1 MYQDI
6 FYKLQ
11 QPTMALIRSLYQLPA
26 DIKNLFIDMMAIYE
40 QNPTEETGKILF
52 DKVTGPESPEEK
64 KAWFIEKA
72 KNVPLEIRHQVEKE
86 YIQYQKAVPK
96 GLPTSDILLVGMEI
110 IKRSDQN
117 ALMNAQAAARI
128 LNNIEHPEN
137 IKLINELFNE
147 DKKGNLSE
155 ARTYLNKSFSTQI
168 QQLEHL
174 SAILV
179 GWRNQKTREDLD
191 MAPVYRELTKVAV
204 LTFYQV
210 ADVLSDK
217 SIASEIRNLAA
228 SYAPREDVETWS
240 IKPII
245 DIFKEVL
252 ADIKKFCLNYKEW
265 EVIENLITKRLNQIS
280 QEVYDTKNTAI
291 DTTPEK

>member
-1 MYQDI
+1 MFQDI
-6 FYKLQ
+6 FHKLQ
-11 QPTMALIRSLYQLPA
+11 QPTIALIRSLYQLPA
-26 DIKNLFIDMMAIYE
+26 DIKNLFIDMMSIYE
-40 QNPTEETGKILF
+40 QNPTEETRKILF

-72 KNVPLEIRHQVEKE
+72 KNIPLEIRHQVEKE
-86 YIQYQKAVPK
+86 YIQNQKAVPK
-96 GLPTSDILLVGMEI
+96 GLPTSDIFLVGMGI
-110 IKRSDQN
+110 IKQSDQD

-128 LNNIEHPEN
+128 LNHIEHSEN

-155 ARTYLNKSFSTQI
+155 ARTYLNKSFSTKI

-179 GWRNQKTREDLD
+179 GWQNQKTREDLD
-191 MAPVYRELTKVAV
+191 MAPIYRELTKAAV
-204 LTFYQV
+204 LTFYQT
-210 ADVLSDK
+210 ADVLSDR
-217 SIASEIRNLAA
+217 SIASEIRNLAT

-240 IKPII
+240 IKPIK
-245 DIFKEVL
+245 DIFKDVL
-252 ADIKKFCLNYKEW
+252 ADIKNFCLDCNEW

-280 QEVYDTKNTAI
+280 QEECDTRKMAI
-291 DTTPEK
+291 DTKQEK